1 MASNEKKYDLSY
13 TLSRIFALFEGDW
26 KDITVIVIYAAAVG
40 LASLAVPIAAKSLV
54 NTVAFG
60 TLMQPLVVLTS
71 LVFGVLAFSGV
82 MRTLQL
88 YVVEILQRRI
98 LVRLA
103 LSLAHR
109 IPRVNYET
117 FRSTWGRDYI
127 LRFLEAFATQKTVKL
142 LLLDGI
148 AVLFQTVMGVI
159 LLGFYHPFFLAF
171 SLALILLVFI
181 FIFSLGRGGI
191 KTSLYESDAK
201 YDVFAWLQ
209 DLANI
214 PVLFKSERGER
225 YALRRADELV
235 SRYLYRRSKHF
246 RVLLIQNI
254 SALFIQTI
262 GSAVLLGLGGYLVI
276 KQQLTLGQ
284 LVAAE
289 LILTLVLSSVT
300 KFGKHL
306 ETFYDLA
313 ASVAKLDG
321 LIAIPDE
328 HLSGS
333 YFGVDN
339 APARLSVRNLSV
351 HYDGHESNILEDI
364 SLELEPG
371 EKVGIWGGNGSGKSS
386 LANVIFR
393 LAKPGSGRVEIDG
406 HNVLEIHPSELRS
419 EVVLLRGIEVFHGS
433 ILDNLTLGQKDI
445 DSNQVRDALQMVAM
459 DDEIYSFPLGIHT
472 ELRGD
477 ISPLSRGQAYKLMI
491 ARAILEKPRL
501 LVIDGTLD
509 SVDDAALRHILA
521 ALLKPE
527 APWTLLVLTHELG
540 VLKEFDKAYHLDDGK
555 LIPHVH
561 NRDKS

>member
-1 MASNEKKYDLSY
+1 MPPEKNKKYTLSY
-13 TLSRIFALFEGDW
+13 TISRILALFDGDW
-26 KDITVIVIYAAAVG
+26 KDIAVIVVYAVGVG

-71 LVFGVLAFSGV
+71 LVFGVLAFSGF
-82 MRTLQL
+82 MRAMQL

-109 IPRVNYET
+109 IPRVDYQT

-127 LRFLEAFATQKTVKL
+127 LRFMETFSTQKTVKL

-148 AVLFQTVMGVI
+148 AVIFQSVIGII

-171 SLALILLVFI
+171 SIALVLLVFALI
-181 FIFSLGRGGI
+181 FMMGRGGI
-191 KTSLYESDAK
+191 QTSLEESDAK

-225 YALRRADELV
+225 YALRRADELT
-235 SRYLYRRSKHF
+235 SRYLYRRSLHF
-246 RVLLIQNI
+246 RVLLVQNI
-254 SALFIQTI
+254 SALFIQTV
-262 GSAVLLGLGGYLVI
+262 GSALLLGLGGYLVI
-276 KQQLTLGQ
+276 NQQLTLGQ

-333 YFGVDN
+333 YFGIDS
-339 APARLSVRNLSV
+339 APAHLSVKNLTVRFEDSDENV
-351 HYDGHESNILEDI
+351 LEDFT
-364 SLELEPG
+364 LELKPG
-371 EKVGIWGGNGSGKSS
+371 EKAGIWGGNGSGKSS

-393 LAKPGSGRVEIDG
+393 LARPTAGRVEIDG
-406 HNVLEIHPSELRS
+406 HNVLEMHPSELRS
-419 EVVLLRGIEVFHGS
+419 EVVLIRGIEVFHGT
-433 ILDNLTLGQKDI
+433 IADNLTLGHKDI
-445 DSNQVRDALQMVAM
+445 DSSQVRRALQLVGL
-459 DDEIYSFPLGIHT
+459 DDEIYSLPNGLQT
-472 ELRGD
+472 QLRGD
-477 ISPLSRGQAYKLMI
+477 ISPLSRGQAYRLMI

-501 LVIDGTLD
+501 LVVDGTLD
-509 SVDDAALRHILA
+509 SVDDAALRHILGV
-521 ALLKPE
+521 LLDE
-527 APWTLLVLTHELG
+527 DAPWTLLVLTHELG
-540 VLKEFDKAYHLDDGK
+540 ILQRFDKAYHLDRGRLVSSNDTLK
-555 LIPHVH
+555 
-561 NRDKS
+561 